1 MKKFSVL
8 ILCLLL
14 TGCVTTALDGTSQP
28 DVISEPATTTE
39 PETVPQPEAISESD
53 DGSQP
58 DITLSPGEEKIP
70 LDQLDLDLLAAP
82 DSTSLQTSQT
92 ETNSTSSLQS
102 PEIPGGAEAPANSPA
117 DPNAIAQKISIDSDD
132 NFVSPLIYSTGT
144 HTDKELYKF
153 FCSHSKQNRSRAK
166 KIAKLYIEECAAE
179 GINSDVAFIQMCH
192 ETNFLRYGNLVKKE
206 WNNFCGLGAID
217 ENQPG
222 LRFKTMRLG
231 VRAHIQHLH
240 AYATPE
246 DIVLKNECIDPR
258 YKYVRPR
265 AKATTVEGLSGT
277 WAADKMYAVK
287 LLKYLKELENF

>member
-1 MKKFSVL
+1 MTVL
-8 ILCLLL
+8 FFILSFFFA
-14 TGCVTTALDGTSQP
+14 GCVSNNFSSGTSSP
-28 DVISEPATTTE
+28 EPSDNTEIPSDTTE
-39 PETVPQPEAISESD
+39 KI
-53 DGSQP
+53 
-58 DITLSPGEEKIP
+58 ITYEEKVSEE
-70 LDQLDLDLLAAP
+70 DLYIFEDTATENIKNQKS
-82 DSTSLQTSQT
+82 DSTSLP
-92 ETNSTSSLQS
+92 QS
-102 PEIPGGAEAPANSPA
+102 PEIPGGADTP
-117 DPNAIAQKISIDSDD
+117 D
-132 NFVSPLIYSTGT
+132 NFVSPLIYSAGT

-217 ENQPG
+217 EKQPG
-222 LRFKTMRLG
+222 LQFKTMQLG

-246 DIVLKNECIDPR
+246 EIKLNNECIDPR

-277 WAADKMYAVK
+277 WAADKMYAEK
-287 LLKYLKELENF
+287 LVKYLKELENF

>member
-1 MKKFSVL
+1 MKKFFILLSCLFFASCVSTQMEENSQEETSTYNLSV
-8 ILCLLL
+8 
-14 TGCVTTALDGTSQP
+14 QP
-28 DVISEPATTTE
+28 H
-39 PETVPQPEAISESD
+39 
-53 DGSQP
+53 
-58 DITLSPGEEKIP
+58 EEKIP

-82 DSTSLQTSQT
+82 DSTSPQTSQT
-92 ETNSTSSLQS
+92 ETNSTTSQQSL
-102 PEIPGGAEAPANSPA
+102 EIPGGAEPPVNSPA
-117 DPNAIAQKISIDSDD
+117 DPNAITQKNSIDSDD
-132 NFVSPLIYSTGT
+132 NFVSPLIYSAGT

-153 FCSHSKQNRSRAK
+153 FCSHSKQNRLRAK

-179 GINSDVAFIQMCH
+179 GINSDVAFVQMCH
-192 ETNFLRYGNLVKKE
+192 ETNFLRFGNLVKKE

-217 ENQPG
+217 EKQPG
-222 LRFKTMRLG
+222 LKFKTMRLG

-277 WAADKMYAVK
+277 WAADKMYAEK
-287 LLKYLKELENF
+287 LIKYLKELK